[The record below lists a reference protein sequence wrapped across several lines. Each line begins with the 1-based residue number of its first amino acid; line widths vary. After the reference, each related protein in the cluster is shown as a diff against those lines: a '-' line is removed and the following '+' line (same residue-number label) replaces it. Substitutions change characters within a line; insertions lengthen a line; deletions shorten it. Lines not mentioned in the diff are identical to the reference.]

1 MSNLL
6 ISYHATSEA
15 KGGCPFTSASPPPST
30 QGGRTVCR
38 SADPPY
44 PGSTLRL
51 GPHLLTGFYPA
62 QPSRRENLGKGPR
75 RDKTSSQACCGDEK
89 DVSPHT
95 LCRLAAATVRV

>member
-15 KGGCPFTSASPPPST
+15 KGVALSQALPPSLSK
-30 QGGRTVCR
+30 GGRTICR

-62 QPSRRENLGKGPR
+62 QPSRRENLGKGASSGQ
-75 RDKTSSQACCGDEK
+75 DKLPS
-89 DVSPHT
+89 
-95 LCRLAAATVRV
+95 LLR

>member
-15 KGGCPFTSASPPPST
+15 KGGCPFTSASSPQVPK
-30 QGGRTVCR
+30 GGRTICR

-51 GPHLLTGFYPA
+51 GSPICEPA
-62 QPSRRENLGKGPR
+62 STQQEGKPGEWGLR
-75 RDKTSSQACCGDEK
+75 RDRGKLPS
-89 DVSPHT
+89 
-95 LCRLAAATVRV
+95 LLR